1 MTLQFLVAVCH
12 IHATHG
18 SGRIFMRYLS
28 CAHLLEGNGANL
40 YEAQLYRVG
49 EFGGSFA
56 VGLGHKTVASWSQFC
71 SRFAVK

>member
-1 MTLQFLVAVCH
+1 MCSPVD
-12 IHATHG
+12 
-18 SGRIFMRYLS
+18 
-28 CAHLLEGNGANL
+28 GNGANL

-49 EFGGSFA
+49 GFGGSFA